1 MTLGHP
7 SNPGGDGSITVAP
20 RELHDSLYR
29 ACRTSGAVHGEA
41 IAISDAALFAVVHL
55 DCTLNTQLDVLE
67 GGRRPVFAL
76 PYVLRAISGE
86 RVETPAT
93 CVAADVAVFAVEA
106 LRRGNEI
113 ALFHTDRSEPL
124 SMMALLD
131 WEPEQPIT
139 HVAPT
144 DGMSKAVVASAM
156 SSIEARDSEG
166 RRTGINLDLAI
177 WHRLDGLAQRYLIS
191 ESSID
196 DAIEKAR
203 AL

>member
-1 MTLGHP
+1 MTSDHP

-20 RELHDSLYR
+20 RELHDRMYR
-29 ACRTSGAVHGEA
+29 ACRTSGAIHGEA

-55 DCTLNTQLDVLE
+55 DCTLNTQLNLLE
-67 GGRRPVFAL
+67 GGRRPVLAL

-93 CVAADVAVFAVEA
+93 CVVADVAFFAVEA

-113 ALFHTDRSEPL
+113 ALFHTGRSELL

-131 WEPEQPIT
+131 WDPEQPIT

-144 DGMSKAVVASAM
+144 DGMSKAVVASTMA
-156 SSIEARDSEG
+156 SIETRDSEV
-166 RRTGINLDLAI
+166 RRTGINLNLTT
-177 WHRLDGLAQRYLIS
+177 WERLGALAQRYLIS

-203 AL
+203 AR